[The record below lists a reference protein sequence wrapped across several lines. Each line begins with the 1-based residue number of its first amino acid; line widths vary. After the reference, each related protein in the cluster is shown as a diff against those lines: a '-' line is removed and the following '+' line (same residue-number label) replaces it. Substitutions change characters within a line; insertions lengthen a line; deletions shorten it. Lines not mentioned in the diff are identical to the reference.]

1 MSLRLVEMIVPEIAA
16 ERVSKSLG
24 DQTVVGVWEQPIA
37 DQQVLV
43 RVLLEAQRSESL
55 LDSLE
60 KDFGSVPGFRIM
72 LWEVEATL
80 PRLAQ
85 PEEPAEGQQQVGA
98 AQQPLPIPLRISRE
112 ELYSKIAAGVDVSR
126 VFIVTVV
133 LSTLVAAIGLMR
145 DDLAVIIG
153 AMVIAPLLG
162 PNVGLALATTLAD
175 SALTAKSL
183 LANGVGVLTA
193 LGLSCFVGMVFA
205 VDPAVPAIAARTS
218 VGVGDVMLALAAG
231 CAGALAFTT
240 GVSAS
245 LIGVMVAVALL
256 PPLVVFGLLVAS
268 GNLSLAWDALLLVL
282 TNVISVN
289 LAGVLTFVAQGI
301 RPRTW
306 WEADRAK
313 VSARKAIVLWL
324 ALLALLTALIV
335 VSAES

>member
-16 ERVSKSLG
+16 ERASKSLG
-24 DQTVVGVWEQPIA
+24 GQTVVGFWEQPIA

-43 RVLLEAQRSESL
+43 RVLLEAKRSESL

-60 KDFGSVPGFRIM
+60 KDFSSVPGFRIM

-85 PEEPAEGQQQVGA
+85 PEKADEGQQAGA
-98 AQQPLPIPLRISRE
+98 AEQPQQIPLRISRE
-112 ELYSKIAAGVDVSR
+112 ELYSKIAAGAQVSH

-133 LSTLVAAIGLMR
+133 LSLVAAIGLMR
-145 DDLAVIIG
+145 NDLAVIIG

-175 SALTAKSL
+175 TVLTAKSL

-193 LGLSCFVGMVFA
+193 LALSCFVGMVFA

-256 PPLVVFGLLVAS
+256 PPLVVFGLLLAS
-268 GNLSLAWDALLLVL
+268 GNFILAGGALLLVL

-313 VSARKAIVLWL
+313 TSTRKAIVLWL
-324 ALLALLTALIV
+324 ALLALLIVLIV